1 MLRFDRRMKLSRPC
15 TTLVANFGWRATRFA
30 LACQRA
36 FALVGVIR
44 EHKWEIIELLSQ
56 HPQMTGQR
64 E

>member
-1 MLRFDRRMKLSRPC
+1 MQADEIIQTVYYAGGQLWLEGDKVRARLPESLRP
-15 TTLVANFGWRATRFA
+15 
-30 LACQRA
+30 
-36 FALVGVIR
+36 LVGVIR